1 MTTTTFPPFT
11 EMTAEQFQA
20 HLDQRSVNTHDA
32 AAVSG
37 WFAEDAVQRR
47 VATGQTA
54 RGREAIRAAMQ
65 QLFAGFPDLYLEVR
79 DLFSAGN
86 RTCVQCVLRGTHEG
100 DWAGIARTGRP
111 IEVELCLVFRFGDHG
126 LVDEELVYMDAATML
141 SQLGLLPE
149 SPVA

>member
-1 MTTTTFPPFT
+1 MTTTMLPPFT

-37 WFAEDAVQRR
+37 WFADDAVQRR

-54 RGREAIRAAMQ
+54 RGREAIRTAMQ
-65 QLFAGFPDLYLEVR
+65 ELFTAFPDLYLDVR

-86 RTCVQCVLRGTHEG
+86 RMCVQCMFSGTHEG
-100 DWAGIARTGRP
+100 DWAGIAPTRRRV
-111 IEVELCLVFRFGDHG
+111 EVELCLVFRFGDHG
-126 LVDEELVYMDAATML
+126 LVDEELIFMDAATML
-141 SQLGLLPE
+141 QQLGQLPE